1 MQDINRMKKSF
12 FTVFAAFVIL
22 TLGASGLM
30 AQAKKRVVKRTT
42 AKKTTTGRTTTK
54 KTTKTVIGIPMSI
67 NNPVATKTA
76 SGLIYMVTK
85 QGTGAQLKAGDE
97 VIVHYTGLFT
107 DGRMFDSS
115 RDRGEPLSFRLGAG
129 RVIKGWDEGL
139 QLLRVGDHATL
150 VIPAAIAYGEQGAG
164 GGAIPPNST
173 LVFLVEIVGVK

>member
-1 MQDINRMKKSF
+1 MKKSF
-12 FTVFAAFVIL
+12 FTAFVIFAAFMIL
-22 TLGASGLM
+22 TLCAPASS

-42 AKKTTTGRTTTK
+42 TKKTTTGRTTTK

-67 NNPVATKTA
+67 NNPAATRTA

-107 DGRMFDSS
+107 NGKMFDSS
-115 RDRGEPLSFRLGAG
+115 HDRGEPLSFRLGAG
-129 RVIKGWDEGL
+129 RVIEGWDEGL
-139 QLLRVGDHATL
+139 QKLRVGDHATL
-150 VIPAAIAYGEQGAG
+150 IIPAAIAYGEQGAG
-164 GGAIPPNST
+164 NGAIPPNST